1 MHKPEAGAV
10 CYHPC
15 LASTALLAPQAVV
28 TTCAHAK
35 KCLRGGAPA
44 LCCVAFLAGRG
55 HGKNLDSAQFLRWT
69 TRMFIILC
77 GTTAALCTVYCTYT
91 KIDVDAVDNYMGT
104 HQTTRRIGSNTRACS
119 GGQLETTRSKK
130 DIKDDAIKIMIM
142 HRPSCVKFHRPVAQK
157 SVALV
162 GLIRVRRCRLSSL
175 GIRQLHHTLDAL
187 QSLRAIAWR
196 HSHISRRVSDTVH
209 WQVSVC
215 VRPSPLC
222 ARARARVEGYRR
234 RGHRSGRGQGG

>member
-1 MHKPEAGAV
+1 MRHVVSYVFSSPLLFLPLSESLSESPRVSLLRYIILLSARRPLGTKG
-10 CYHPC
+10 
-15 LASTALLAPQAVV
+15 STAVPDIAQN
-28 TTCAHAK
+28 C
-35 KCLRGGAPA
+35 
-44 LCCVAFLAGRG
+44 AGRHPG
-55 HGKNLDSAQFLRWT
+55 AREYA
-69 TRMFIILC
+69 R
-77 GTTAALCTVYCTYT
+77 
-91 KIDVDAVDNYMGT
+91 
-104 HQTTRRIGSNTRACS
+104 QTTRRIGSNTRACS

-209 WQVSVC
+209 WQVSDSLSVCARAPC
-215 VRPSPLC
+215 VR
-222 ARARARVEGYRR
+222 RARARVEGYRR